1 MNKGVPG
8 IIGMSGAR
16 WNLVWNDFIK
26 NLSLEQYFEGELQHD
41 LSGGRD
47 FARWGKHHVSGDSQP
62 EEDETQRQGS
72 SPGLIIC
79 GCHCPGLLEWPSLL
93 AAQSH

>member
-26 NLSLEQYFEGELQHD
+26 NLSPEPYFEGELRHD
-41 LSGGRD
+41 LSRGRD
-47 FARWGKHHVSGDSQP
+47 FAGGGRIVYLVTHSLKRMKHKGREAH
-62 EEDETQRQGS
+62 
-72 SPGLIIC
+72 
-79 GCHCPGLLEWPSLL
+79 PGLLSVGAIVL
-93 AAQSH
+93 ACWSGPDF